1 MPIPITQ
8 KHLGRGSK
16 MKKSSIKS
24 LTIILLVT
32 ILSVISLTACSAPEL
47 SADFNEGEVKTAA
60 ENVVTLLN
68 AQDSEGLR
76 ALFTEQMNTAI
87 TDDVFVQ
94 IYAAIEEGGKFE
106 AIESVNVAGSADK
119 STGEKFATS
128 TVNAKYENKS
138 FVYTISFNKQ
148 MQLAGLYYK

>member
-1 MPIPITQ
+1 M
-8 KHLGRGSK
+8 KNSSK
-16 MKKSSIKS
+16 K
-24 LTIILLVT
+24 LQTIFLLAT
-32 ILSVISLTACSAPEL
+32 ILSVVFLSACGAPEL
-47 SADFNEGEVKTAA
+47 SADYNEAEVKTAA

-94 IYAAIEEGGKFE
+94 IYAAIEGGGTFE
-106 AIESVNVAGSADK
+106 SIESVNVVGSTDK
-119 STGEKFATS
+119 STGEEFATA
-128 TVNAKYENKS
+128 VAIAKYENKS
-138 FVYTISFNKQ
+138 FTYTITFNKQ